1 MQVFIISLLII
12 IILIICQL
20 FFIIW
25 HPLLPAKLEKSTFFY
40 YGHRGAPSIA
50 PENTITSFQAAINNN
65 MDGIELDV
73 QLTKDNYLVVYHDQ
87 AIKYKNELTK
97 INTLSLDQ
105 IQAIDVKNKFEDM
118 PFHNIPLL
126 EDVIKILP
134 DEIILNIE
142 IKSYD
147 NNVFNNLEKILMEL
161 IAKHSIEDKIIISS
175 FNPFIIKKIKAL
187 NTSIATAFI
196 WSSKSYYAYKLS
208 LYYSKPDAFHININ
222 DINQSMIQWVKKRN
236 LQVYAYTVNST
247 EDLEKAQKYGLDGI
261 FTDNPTIKS

>member
-1 MQVFIISLLII
+1 M
-12 IILIICQL
+12 
-20 FFIIW
+20 
-25 HPLLPAKLEKSTFFY
+25 
-40 YGHRGAPSIA
+40 IA
-50 PENTITSFQAAINNN
+50 PENTITSFQAAIDNN

-73 QLTKDNYLVVYHDQ
+73 QLTKDDYLVVYHDQ
-87 AIKYKNELTK
+87 AVKYKNKLTK
-97 INTLSLDQ
+97 INTLSLNQ
-105 IQAIDVKNKFEDM
+105 INTIDVQNKFENRS
-118 PFHNIPLL
+118 FHNIPLL

-134 DEIILNIE
+134 DEMILNIE

-208 LYYSKPDAFHININ
+208 LYYSKPDAFHVNIN
-222 DINQSMIQWVKKRN
+222 DVNKDMIQWVKKRN
-236 LQVYAYTVNST
+236 LKMYAYTINIP
-247 EDLEKAQKYGLDGI
+247 EELKKAKQYGLNGV
-261 FTDNPTIKS
+261 FTDNPTIKN